1 MSTLATFEL
10 QSLKPGMNSLTDLS
24 VDVTGMTCASCA
36 ARIEKKL
43 NKLPGVSASVN
54 YATRKAQV
62 TLADGATLESVI
74 ASVEAGGYGASL
86 PATNHEPVTNTEL
99 GQMRRNLL
107 ICIALT
113 IPVAALSMIP
123 VLQFDN
129 WQWLALT
136 LTAPVAIW
144 GAWPFHR
151 AAWMNARHGTSTM
164 DTLISLGVL
173 SAFAWSLY
181 ALFFGTAGE
190 PGMRMA
196 FHLIP
201 QRGVGS
207 GEIYLEVAAAVT
219 VFLLTG
225 RYLEYQAKDRAS
237 DALERLLNLGVRQA
251 RVVVDGQETLREIA
265 DLSVG
270 DIFSV
275 RPGEAIATDG
285 VVLEGTSSVDMSLLT
300 GESMPVP
307 VADGDDVVGATINTS
322 GHLLVQATR
331 VGSETQLAQLGRLM
345 EQAQAGKAPI
355 QRLADRVSAVF
366 VPVVIVLALITLL
379 GWLLTG
385 AGAEFAFT
393 AAVAVL
399 IIACPC
405 ALGLATP
412 MALLVGSGRG
422 AQLGIVIKGPQILES
437 TKQVNTIVLDKTG
450 TLTHGRMN
458 VIHVTSNTPRAELLR
473 QAASVEQFSQHP
485 IGIAI
490 VAAAD
495 GLASHVTDFQASAG
509 DGAQAIVDGR
519 TVFVGR
525 LPWLAEMGIET
536 VPTPDSLHTVVGVAW
551 DNQVRGTIEIG
562 DDVRSTSAQAI
573 AVFRD
578 LNLTPIMLTGDGQV
592 VAERIAAE
600 LGINTVIADVR
611 PDGKVAAIAELQ
623 AGGAIVAMVGDGV
636 NDAAALATADLGI
649 AMASGSDIAV
659 EASDI
664 TLMRSD
670 PLAAAD
676 AIRLSRATLRTI
688 KSNLFW
694 AFAYNV
700 AAIPLAMAGLLNP
713 LIAGAAMA
721 ASSLFVVGNSLRLR
735 RFRSV
740 EVGVG
745 DVS

>member
-1 MSTLATFEL
+1 
-10 QSLKPGMNSLTDLS
+10 MNSSADLS
-24 VDVTGMTCASCA
+24 LDVTGMTCASCA

-43 NKLPGVSASVN
+43 NKLAGVSASVN
-54 YATRKAQV
+54 YATHKAQV
-62 TLADGATLESVI
+62 TLADGATLENVI

-86 PATNHEPVTNTEL
+86 PTANHEPVANTQL

-151 AAWMNARHGTSTM
+151 AAWINARHGTSTM

-201 QRGVGS
+201 QRGAGS

-225 RYLEYQAKDRAS
+225 RYLEHKAKDRAS

-251 RVVVDGQETLREIA
+251 RVVVDGQEFLREITE
-265 DLSVG
+265 LNVG

-285 VVLEGTSSVDMSLLT
+285 VVLEGSSSVDMSLLT
-300 GESMPVP
+300 GESMPVQ
-307 VADGDDVVGATINTS
+307 VADGDEVIGATINTS
-322 GHLLVQATR
+322 GHLLVRATR

-385 AGAEFAFT
+385 AGAEFAFS

-450 TLTHGRMN
+450 TLTHGRMH
-458 VIHVTSNTPRAELLR
+458 VIDVASDVPRAELLT
-473 QAASVEQFSQHP
+473 QAASVEQYSQHP
-485 IGIAI
+485 IGVAI

-495 GLASHVTDFQASAG
+495 GLASDVTDFRARAG
-509 DGAQAIVDGR
+509 DGAQAIVNGR
-519 TVFVGR
+519 MVYVGR
-525 LPWLAEMGIET
+525 LPWLADLGFAT
-536 VPTPDSLHTVVGVAW
+536 NPTPDSLHTVVGVAW
-551 DNQVRGTIEIG
+551 DNQVQGTIEIG

-578 LNLTPIMLTGDGQV
+578 LNLAPIMLTGDSHK
-592 VAERIAAE
+592 VAERIATE
-600 LGINTVIADVR
+600 LGIDTVIADVR

-670 PLAAAD
+670 LLAAAD

-688 KSNLFW
+688 KGNLFW

-721 ASSLFVVGNSLRLR
+721 ASSLFVVANSLRLR